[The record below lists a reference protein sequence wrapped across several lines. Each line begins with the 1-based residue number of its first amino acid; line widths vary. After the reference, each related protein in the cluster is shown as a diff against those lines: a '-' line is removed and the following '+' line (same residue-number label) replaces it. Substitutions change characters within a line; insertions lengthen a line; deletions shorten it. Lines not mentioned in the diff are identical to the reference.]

1 MKFLSSISVFILHGI
16 TIIMAA
22 PMSASENQMLV
33 RASRESQSYDSEN
46 EEQMFREDFEEP
58 GYKVVDPLVIYVNTV
73 EEMNVQNEETSIWLD
88 VLAMVGVILVCCCCF
103 CWFLKRKKNSGTPR
117 QSGVHVGGS
126 DIISPVQ
133 PRIEPKPESK
143 INKKEKEL
151 SKKESITSMDNRN
164 DIEFNKFGGEIY
176 H

>member
-22 PMSASENQMLV
+22 PMSASENQMQV
-33 RASRESQSYDSEN
+33 RASRESQSYDSENLLPINPSHVTNQKQHKRSFEN

-88 VLAMVGVILVCCCCF
+88 VLAMIGVILVCCCCF
-103 CWFLKRKKNSGTPR
+103 CWFVKRKKKSETPR
-117 QSGVHVGGS
+117 QSDAYWS
-126 DIISPVQ
+126 NPADTLC
-133 PRIEPKPESK
+133 RIETAKK
-143 INKKEKEL
+143 I
-151 SKKESITSMDNRN
+151 M
-164 DIEFNKFGGEIY
+164 
-176 H
+176 